1 MRVVTVTVFRFQL
14 GLIYL
19 LIICCVWSVYF
30 PLVSSP
36 HWYIF
41 LTCSVALGTVVF
53 CLFLVTSRP
62 LYTDNCFKVSLL
74 FCLLVCSL
82 SLSLYLQLP
91 APDQPD
97 ITEAGLFALYVQVRN
112 KTPNPTEQN
121 LSWIS
126 QVLLLIYTVI
136 PLPLYGTL
144 SLGMSYSALLE
155 IFAGITLTARDE
167 FTVVVRVLLH
177 FCLHLLGCHILLMTQ
192 VRMRDTFMK
201 VGQSLLV
208 KRQLVMEKQ
217 LKEKMINSVMPPK
230 VADWLMKRGIEDEDE
245 DVDIDS
251 ETGSMMRK
259 ISSPRSSNQGD
270 IRTIFRPF
278 NMNAMENVS
287 ILFADIV
294 GFTQMSSNKSATQL
308 VELLNDLFG
317 RSIN

>member
-1 MRVVTVTVFRFQL
+1 M
-14 GLIYL
+14 
-19 LIICCVWSVYF
+19 
-30 PLVSSP
+30 VSSP

-41 LTCSVALGTVVF
+41 LTCSVSLGTIVF
-53 CLFLVTSRP
+53 CLLLLTSRP

-74 FCLLVCSL
+74 FCVLVCSL
-82 SLSLYLQLP
+82 SLSLYLQLSP
-91 APDQPD
+91 PHQEDSAQPD
-97 ITEAGLFALYVQVRN
+97 MTEAGLFALYVQV
-112 KTPNPTEQN
+112 
-121 LSWIS
+121 
-126 QVLLLIYTVI
+126 LLVIYTVI

-144 SLGMSYSALLE
+144 LLGSSYSALLE
-155 IFAGITLTARDE
+155 IGAVITHRERDQ
-167 FTVVVRVLLH
+167 FTILVRVLLH
-177 FCLHLLGCHILLMTQ
+177 LCLHILGCHILLMTQ

-294 GFTQMSSNKSATQL
+294 GFTQMSSNKTATQL

-317 RSIN
+317 RSMRRLGLLNCLCN

>member
-1 MRVVTVTVFRFQL
+1 M
-14 GLIYL
+14 
-19 LIICCVWSVYF
+19 
-30 PLVSSP
+30 VSSP

-41 LTCSVALGTVVF
+41 LTCSVSLGTIVF
-53 CLFLVTSRP
+53 CLLLLTSRP

-91 APDQPD
+91 TPHQTDGAQPD
-97 ITEAGLFALYVQVRN
+97 MTEAGLFALYVQV
-112 KTPNPTEQN
+112 
-121 LSWIS
+121 
-126 QVLLLIYTVI
+126 LLVIYTVI

-144 SLGMSYSALLE
+144 LLGSSYSALLE
-155 IFAGITLTARDE
+155 IGAVITHTDRDQ
-167 FTVVVRVLLH
+167 FTILVRVLLH
-177 FCLHLLGCHILLMTQ
+177 LSLHILGCHILLMTQ

-294 GFTQMSSNKSATQL
+294 GFTQMSSNKTATQL

-317 RSIN
+317 RSMRRLGPMTCLCN

>member
-1 MRVVTVTVFRFQL
+1 MT
-14 GLIYL
+14 
-19 LIICCVWSVYF
+19 
-30 PLVSSP
+30 
-36 HWYIF
+36 H
-41 LTCSVALGTVVF
+41 
-53 CLFLVTSRP
+53 
-62 LYTDNCFKVSLL
+62 TDR
-74 FCLLVCSL
+74 
-82 SLSLYLQLP
+82 
-91 APDQPD
+91 DQ
-97 ITEAGLFALYVQVRN
+97 
-112 KTPNPTEQN
+112 
-121 LSWIS
+121 
-126 QVLLLIYTVI
+126 
-136 PLPLYGTL
+136 
-144 SLGMSYSALLE
+144 
-155 IFAGITLTARDE
+155 
-167 FTVVVRVLLH
+167 FTILVRVLLH
-177 FCLHLLGCHILLMTQ
+177 LCLHILGCHILVMTQ

-317 RSIN
+317 RLIITVGLINCLFNEFLTGLTECAVNATVRRSPPWGTVTTACRAVPSQGRTTPQTASRWGST